1 MLTLWTLALMGYTV
15 VYGTVFAIP
24 LKHIPDESVG
34 SAAGIINFGGQL
46 AAAISPALIGVLMD
60 VVPGS
65 YVLPY
70 AALLVSALGALA
82 VALTWRPGSHA
93 SGGSGE
99 AAGVAA

>member
-1 MLTLWTLALMGYTV
+1 MGYTV